1 MSVKKII
8 KEYTETL
15 KEIERLNAILRS
27 DALVSKIVKDELNE
41 IRSQYADE
49 RRTEIAAELKEITI
63 EDLITEEDMV
73 ITISHQ
79 GYIKRNPLSAYRSQR
94 RGGKGLIGMETKE
107 EDFVEQLFIGST
119 HDYMLFFPISK
130 ALLAQDLSASRSRA
144 LQKARRLSTLL
155 QLSEG
160 ERIAT
165 ALPVRDFK
173 EGFLSCSQR
182 TEQ

>member
-1 MSVKKII
+1 MQYS
-8 KEYTETL
+8 
-15 KEIERLNAILRS
+15 S

-94 RGGKGLIGMETKE
+94 RGERAIGMETKRK
-107 EDFVEQLFIGST
+107 I
-119 HDYMLFFPISK
+119 
-130 ALLAQDLSASRSRA
+130 LLSS
-144 LQKARRLSTLL
+144 
-155 QLSEG
+155 
-160 ERIAT
+160 
-165 ALPVRDFK
+165 
-173 EGFLSCSQR
+173 FL
-182 TEQ
+182 